1 MKNILGIL
9 VSVFL
14 LISGGFATE
23 ISPAKYARLVAKGEK
38 IALKLCE
45 PAKLP
50 SVKDNT
56 PIATV
61 IGAIDTSK
69 ACSALSKRRK
79 EALAYFLLA
88 GGVTAHEHTENY
100 VHVPHGAKCPVCGMF
115 VSKYP
120 KWAAEIDLNGKH
132 HYFDGVKD
140 MMKYYIFDGDFPYDR
155 TKITAI
161 LVTDYY
167 TLEALSAKEAYYVIG
182 SKQYGPM
189 GNELIPFKTEKEA
202 KDFIADHGGDRIVRF
217 GEITG
222 KMVMGLDGIDYE
234 N

>member
-1 MKNILGIL
+1 MKRWVIL
-9 VSVFL
+9 VFL
-14 LISGGFATE
+14 IATLGNAAE

-38 IALKLCE
+38 IALKLCK
-45 PAKLP
+45 PTKLP
-50 SVKDNT
+50 AVKDTT

-61 IGAIDTSK
+61 IGAIDTSD
-69 ACSALSKRRK
+69 ACPKLPKRRK

-88 GGVTAHEHTENY
+88 GGVAGHQKSENH

-115 VSKYP
+115 VTKYP
-120 KWAAEIDLNGKH
+120 KWAAQIDIEGKH

-140 MMKYYIFDGDFPYDR
+140 MMKYYIFDADFPYDR
-155 TKITAI
+155 TKITAM

-167 TLEALSAKEAYYVIG
+167 TLEAIPAHEAYYVLG

-202 KDFIADHGGDRIVRF
+202 KDFIVDHGGDRIVRF
-217 GEITG
+217 DKITA
-222 KMVMGLDGIDYE
+222 KMVMALDGIEYNE
-234 N
+234 E

>member
-1 MKNILGIL
+1 MKYWFMLFLMMASLGN
-9 VSVFL
+9 S
-14 LISGGFATE
+14 AE
-23 ISPAKYARLVAKGEK
+23 ISPAKYTRLVAKGEK

-50 SVKDNT
+50 VVKENT
-56 PIATV
+56 PIPTV
-61 IGAIDTSK
+61 TGAIDTSG
-69 ACSALSKRRK
+69 ACPKLSKRRK

-88 GGVTAHEHTENY
+88 GGVVAHKKPDNHI
-100 VHVPHGAKCPVCGMF
+100 HVPQGAKCPVCGMF
-115 VSKYP
+115 VAKYP
-120 KWAAEIDLNGKH
+120 KWAAQIDVSGKH
-132 HYFDGVKD
+132 RYFDGVKD

-155 TKITAI
+155 TKITAM

-167 TLEALSAKEAYYVIG
+167 TLEALPAQKAWYIIG

-222 KMVMGLDGIDYE
+222 KMVMGLDGIEYDDK
-234 N
+234 

>member
-1 MKNILGIL
+1 M
-9 VSVFL
+9 
-14 LISGGFATE
+14 GFSSE

-45 PAKLP
+45 STKLP
-50 SVKDNT
+50 SVKDTT
-56 PIATV
+56 PIRTV
-61 IGAIDTSK
+61 MDAIDTSK
-69 ACSALSKRRK
+69 ACPTLSKRRK

-88 GGVTAHEHTENY
+88 GGVTAHEHTENN

-120 KWAAEIDLNGKH
+120 KWAAEIDIGGKH

-140 MMKYYIFDGDFPYDR
+140 MMKYYIFDGDFPFDR

-167 TLEALSAKEAYYVIG
+167 TLEALPAKEAYYVIG

-222 KMVMGLDGIDYE
+222 KMVMGLDGIEYDE
-234 N
+234 K